1 LTNSE
6 IVDINGRI
14 DNNANICDNGA
25 STCAQEGKEKNRTL
39 VIAVVV
45 PIAVATLLFVAAI
58 LILHRRRNKQ
68 GTVTFFHP
76 GNH

>member
-1 LTNSE
+1 LTNSD
-6 IVDINGRI
+6 IVDINTRI
-14 DNNANICDNGA
+14 DNNAHICDNGD
-25 STCAQEGKEKNRTL
+25 STCAQDGKDKNRTL
-39 VIAVVV
+39 IIAVVV

-68 GTVTFFHP
+68 GNIFHQ